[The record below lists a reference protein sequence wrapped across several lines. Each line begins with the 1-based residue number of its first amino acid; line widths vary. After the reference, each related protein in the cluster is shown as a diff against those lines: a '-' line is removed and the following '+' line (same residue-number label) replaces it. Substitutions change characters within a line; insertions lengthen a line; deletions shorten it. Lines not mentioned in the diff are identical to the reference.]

1 MRIKVIIPNSS
12 GEFRNAQVD
21 HRKSVAHPGTGVDVV
36 SLPHGPVSV
45 ESAADDT
52 RAAPY
57 LLEEV
62 HRAAAEGYDA
72 VTVDCAA
79 DVALRS
85 VKEVADIP
93 VASAGEAS
101 FLLALA
107 VGDRFGVITVL
118 PATAAS
124 IRHNINAMGLKER
137 CACVRA
143 VDIPVLDLDTRPE
156 VEERIY
162 QECRQA
168 ITIDAADV
176 IVLGC
181 TGMARLAKRL
191 GERLPIPVVEP
202 GAAGV
207 KLAEVLA
214 ALRLRPSRMA
224 YPRPAPKPVR

>member
-1 MRIKVIIPNSS
+1 VRIKVIIPNSS
-12 GEFRNAQVD
+12 GEFRSAQVD
-21 HRKSVAHPGTGVDVV
+21 HRKSVAYPGTVVDVV
-36 SLPHGPVSV
+36 NLAHGPLSV
-45 ESAADDT
+45 ESAADDA

-57 LLEEV
+57 VLEEV

-79 DVALRS
+79 DVALRA

-93 VASAGEAS
+93 VASAGEAA

-124 IRHNINAMGLKER
+124 IRHNINSLRLDSR
-137 CACVRA
+137 CAGVRA
-143 VDIPVLDLDTRPE
+143 VDIPVLNLDTRPE

-162 QECRQA
+162 EECRQA
-168 ITIDAADV
+168 ITVDGADA

-181 TGMARLAKRL
+181 TGMARLARRL
-191 GERLPIPVVEP
+191 GERLPVPVIEP
-202 GAAGV
+202 GAAAI

-214 ALRLRPSRMA
+214 SLRLRPSRIA
-224 YPRPAPKPVR
+224 NPRPAPKPVR